1 FGSDSLPSP
10 VHLSW
15 HCSQLLKTLTTTAE
29 NALPPE
35 FELKVEFLM
44 LLMKVHAE
52 SSPPVFQELYSFY
65 LELLT
70 EKEEPGRLHH
80 KPSLSRQALQFLQ
93 KTLLHSSSL
102 GHSLISQLLLPGHVS
117 YQTSNQSLQKVYAT
131 CIRDLLAEIRKDI
144 ANSKE
149 DTPEFDDRVENFI
162 TLLAR
167 WDPPSQTGDYQ
178 IERLF
183 EDILDV
189 LSKVSNKSLTLSVR
203 SSLLARETS
212 HLAHLYSKVQQRKL
226 FQNLED
232 SVVLERSKLKD
243 CSQDTILLVG
253 LALEYDRAKA
263 WETYSALVQEKQIHL
278 LGEIVSTCL
287 KFIQDGLFEELT
299 ILLQPVEFQCLKP
312 LVLLIGWNYVTSS
325 SSAEDLIQALCL
337 NQMFCK
343 DPLLNEAC
351 DKLREQVAGMR
362 WCLETVRPLLPSP
375 GQQVL
380 LKSRASRMF
389 QDLDS
394 HSILSMLHRLTGLGQ
409 LDQDVVLKLLKQ
421 RPEIKDGATKTDTKK
436 TKSVRFADD
445 KDVDQ
450 LPLEQ
455 ERDVVIYSS
464 FLISKYFLE
473 AILAGVFHGPKLSSE
488 ETDDS
493 KQTEAESG
501 QFLDECLTKVESGMA
516 ALYPLS
522 YRVEILENLFSLL
535 FLRYEDL
542 SDGRDLHAD
551 SGEEEGLIEDDLTNL
566 SITSLESLSSPVK
579 VAGASDMFDL
589 QSRHG
594 AISRRLNFTDG
605 ASQSKSDKMVTEL
618 DLSTKE
624 ASLGLGPISSSVQHK
639 TKVKDNR
646 KSETQDQGNQSSE
659 AFLLEASTGRHI
671 SSESLSQQSHLSTS
685 QIGIPRQ

>member
-1 FGSDSLPSP
+1 
-10 VHLSW
+10 
-15 HCSQLLKTLTTTAE
+15 
-29 NALPPE
+29 
-35 FELKVEFLM
+35 M
-44 LLMKVHAE
+44 
-52 SSPPVFQELYSFY
+52 
-65 LELLT
+65 
-70 EKEEPGRLHH
+70 
-80 KPSLSRQALQFLQ
+80 
-93 KTLLHSSSL
+93 
-102 GHSLISQLLLPGHVS
+102 
-117 YQTSNQSLQKVYAT
+117 
-131 CIRDLLAEIRKDI
+131 
-144 ANSKE
+144 
-149 DTPEFDDRVENFI
+149 
-162 TLLAR
+162 
-167 WDPPSQTGDYQ
+167 
-178 IERLF
+178 
-183 EDILDV
+183 
-189 LSKVSNKSLTLSVR
+189 
-203 SSLLARETS
+203 
-212 HLAHLYSKVQQRKL
+212 
-226 FQNLED
+226 
-232 SVVLERSKLKD
+232 
-243 CSQDTILLVG
+243 
-253 LALEYDRAKA
+253 
-263 WETYSALVQEKQIHL
+263 
-278 LGEIVSTCL
+278 
-287 KFIQDGLFEELT
+287 
-299 ILLQPVEFQCLKP
+299 
-312 LVLLIGWNYVTSS
+312 
-325 SSAEDLIQALCL
+325 
-337 NQMFCK
+337 
-343 DPLLNEAC
+343 
-351 DKLREQVAGMR
+351 
-362 WCLETVRPLLPSP
+362 
-375 GQQVL
+375 
-380 LKSRASRMF
+380 
-389 QDLDS
+389 
-394 HSILSMLHRLTGLGQ
+394 
-409 LDQDVVLKLLKQ
+409 
-421 RPEIKDGATKTDTKK
+421 
-436 TKSVRFADD
+436 KSVRFADD

-501 QFLDECLTKVESGMA
+501 QFLDECLTKVELGMA

-685 QIGIPRQ
+685 QIGFLVSETVMKKLLMTLKNCLTGISKEKMALYGISAYDTVPHEKDRLLRYLNTSVALPNLAQRIASLTQYINEAWWRFQLVSESSVSVRSGSRRENWSSDEDLEKLGDILQLESASQKKKEKKRKRNSRGKRKSGEDFKRKIRSP